1 MTKEQFDRQQW
12 HKGMKVRNSTTG
24 AAFEVGGV
32 DFSGNICVFSM
43 KYYEKKDSLLLSARD
58 NSSRAPVETI
68 EVSLDDFRILQS
80 RGRCNQDSPFHTEIV
95 NLVNDNMCEIKKIC
109 QAI

>member
-1 MTKEQFDRQQW
+1 MNKMFE
-12 HKGMKVRNSTTG
+12 KAIK
-24 AAFEVGGV
+24 AF
-32 DFSGNICVFSM
+32 
-43 KYYEKKDSLLLSARD
+43 
-58 NSSRAPVETI
+58 
-68 EVSLDDFRILQS
+68 LDDFRILQS